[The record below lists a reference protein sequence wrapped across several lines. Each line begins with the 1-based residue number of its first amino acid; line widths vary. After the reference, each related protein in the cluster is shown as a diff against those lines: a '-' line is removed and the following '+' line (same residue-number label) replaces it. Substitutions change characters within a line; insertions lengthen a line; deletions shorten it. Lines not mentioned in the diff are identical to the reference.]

1 MIDAYKAG
9 IPGDGTLLR
18 DGAKWRDVQGPHAC
32 GSAATG
38 E

>member
-1 MIDAYKAG
+1 MIDAYKAA
-9 IPGDGTLLR
+9 IPGDGKPFR
-18 DGAKWRDVQGPHAC
+18 DGAKWRDVAGRQAC